1 MNITSENVSSII
13 GDEFKCQAFRNAVKV
28 DIARMANR
36 NARGLTDDQKVD
48 LLVGAREAL
57 KSAGFS
63 NVSIR
68 LTYKDRNGNWQNWPC
83 VWVNPEQVDNVEAS
97 KRIERLENLVAT
109 LVEHVTGAS
118 DEAETVDEDGDGV
131 VAEDTDKEENPL

>member
-1 MNITSENVSSII
+1 MNITPENVGSII

-83 VWVNPEQVDNVEAS
+83 VWVNPAQVDNAEAS
-97 KRIERLENLVAT
+97 NRIDRLEKLVAT
-109 LVEHVTGAS
+109 LVSHVTEAS
-118 DEAETVDEDGDGV
+118 TETEEADEDGDAV
-131 VAEDTDKEENPL
+131 IVDDETKEENPL